1 MIAKIPAAAR
11 TVTGAG
17 AQAFARFFIES
28 LNKGATKPDA
38 TALSGLFAPECKT
51 CVAMD
56 KSLQKLKAQ
65 GERHAATSIVVTRTN
80 SLTFRTSSAQVLI
93 DVEQK
98 RVKVLNS
105 EGSALR
111 ETASG
116 PGTFV
121 MTLSQQGGHWVATK
135 LQTAS

>member
-11 TVTGAG
+11 PHTQEGAE
-17 AQAFARFFIES
+17 AFARFFIES
-28 LNKGATKPDA
+28 LNEGATKPDA
-38 TALSGLFAPECKT
+38 TALAGLFAPGCKT
-51 CVAMD
+51 CVAME
-56 KSLQKLKAQ
+56 KSLQELKAQ
-65 GERHAATSIVVTRTN
+65 GERHAGSSIVVSRTS
-80 SLTFRTSSAQVLI
+80 SLTFSTSAAQVLI
-93 DVEQK
+93 DVQQK

-105 EGSALR
+105 RGSTLR

-121 MTLSQQGGHWVATK
+121 MTLNQNGGHWVASK